1 MCQADELMAIFEV
14 MTKREKPVLKPEAGW
29 KWEF

>member
-1 MCQADELMAIFEV
+1 MCQADELMTIFEV

-29 KWEF
+29 KWDI